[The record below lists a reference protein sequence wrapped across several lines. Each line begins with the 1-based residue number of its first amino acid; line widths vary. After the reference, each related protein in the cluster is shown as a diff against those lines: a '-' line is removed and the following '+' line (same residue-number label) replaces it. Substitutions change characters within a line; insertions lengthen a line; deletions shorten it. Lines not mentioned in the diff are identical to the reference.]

1 MRAVRFGIIGC
12 GSISRVHIEALKACK
27 NAKLVAACDVYRP
40 NLDKVVLAEG
50 IKGYTDYHEMLTNP
64 DIDVVTILTA
74 SGMHAKIGIE
84 AAKAGKHVVVEKPID
99 VTLEAA
105 YCLIDVCRENNVK
118 LCCIFQHRFDD
129 SVQALKRAVTA
140 GDFGRLN
147 CCCCH
152 TKWYRN
158 QAYYDSV
165 AWRGTWA
172 MDGGG
177 ALMNQSIHY
186 IDLMQYIMGDV
197 DEVMGYTGMLAHERI
212 ETEDV
217 AVASLRFQNGALGLI
232 EGTTSAYPGF
242 STRLDV
248 HGQRGSVILENDA
261 VAFWQFENG
270 LACDDALRIK
280 GEQPHRY
287 QLQDIVDAILENRN
301 PRVTGEDALQSLKIV
316 LAIYESARTKKPV
329 KVR

>member
-1 MRAVRFGIIGC
+1 MRVVRFGIIGC

-27 NAKLVAACDVYRP
+27 NAELVAACDVYRP

-50 IKGYTDYHEMLTNP
+50 IVGYTDYRKMLRNSA
-64 DIDVVTILTA
+64 IDAVTILTA
-74 SGMHAKIGIE
+74 SGLHAEIGIE

-99 VTLEAA
+99 VTLETANR
-105 YCLIDVCRENNVK
+105 LIDACSENGVK
-118 LCCIFQHRFDD
+118 LSCIFQHRFDA
-129 SVQALKRAVTA
+129 SVLALKQAVSS

-147 CCCCH
+147 ACCCH

-197 DEVMGYTGMLAHERI
+197 DEVMGYTGMLAHERM

-217 AVASLRFQNGALGLI
+217 AVASLRFRNGALGLI

-261 VAFWQFENG
+261 IAFWQFENG
-270 LACDDALRIK
+270 LACDDALKTK
-280 GEQPHRY
+280 GPQPHRY
-287 QLQDIVDAILENRN
+287 QLQDIVDAILENRA
-301 PRVTGEDALQSLKIV
+301 PLVTGEDALQSLKIV
-316 LAIYESARTKKPV
+316 LAIYQSAQTSQPV
-329 KVR
+329 KIR